1 MRIADSTVN
10 MLSGRNY
17 TQTGMRTGGSYGSS
31 FMGMISSFD
40 MKKGGSM
47 TRDTYQTDKNN
58 NGMGTYNMDD
68 IGYFKG
74 LGKIVSG
81 SLLGTSV
88 GASSFQNNTLDAMFK
103 RFASYGMMGGAGIG
117 QYQIDTSEKHRLAN
131 TSLVRSLNYGSQ
143 ITLAHN
149 SYSETE
155 VTGFHANGRACTE
168 DGRTID
174 FNINILMSRSYME
187 YMNVSIP
194 TMADALCDPLV
205 VNIGS
210 DTADVRDQTFKFD
223 LDADGTEDEI
233 SMLGKGSGFLA
244 LDKNGDGKINDGSE
258 LFGTKS
264 GDGFGDLREYDSDG
278 NGWIDENDDVFSKLK
293 VWCKDENGKDILM
306 DLKEADIG
314 AIFLGEQQTEF
325 SLGGAD
331 GYRDG
336 VIRSTGVFLRES
348 TGAAGTVQHV
358 DLSLKQNGLGLRV
371 SGDDTT
377 SEIST
382 SGNRSR
388 QSDATRRQEERRRRE
403 AKARK
408 KRADDKAA
416 EEALYKRRMEHKEY
430 MEKLQEKQFMER
442 KEYHEWLQEMQMMTH

>member
-40 MKKGGSM
+40 MKKSGSM

-58 NGMGTYNMDD
+58 NGMNTYNMDD

-74 LGKIVSG
+74 FGKIASG
-81 SLLGTSV
+81 SLFGTSA

-117 QYQIDTSEKHRLAN
+117 GYSMNMLT
-131 TSLVRSLNYGSQ
+131 
-143 ITLAHN
+143 
-149 SYSETE
+149 YSETE
-155 VTGFHANGRACTE
+155 ETGFHANGRACTE

-348 TGAAGTVQHV
+348 TDAAGTVQHV

-442 KEYHEWLQEMQMMTH
+442 KEYHEELQEMQMLTH

>member
-17 TQTGMRTGGSYGSS
+17 TQTGMRSGSGYTNG
-31 FMGMISSFD
+31 FMGMISTNV
-40 MKKGGSM
+40 MKRESAM
-47 TRDTYQTDKNN
+47 AMDTYQTGKDSG
-58 NGMGTYNMDD
+58 GMGSYNMDD

-74 LGKIVSG
+74 LGKIASG
-81 SLLGTSV
+81 SLYGNGTS
-88 GASSFQNNTLDAMFK
+88 ASSFQNNTLSAMFK
-103 RFASYGMMGGAGIG
+103 RFASFGMMGGAGIG
-117 QYQIDTSEKHRLAN
+117 QYQTDTSENLRLAN
-131 TSLVRSLNYGSQ
+131 TSLIRSLNYGSQ

-155 VTGFHANGRACTE
+155 ETGFHASGRACTE

-223 LDADGTEDEI
+223 LDSDGKEDEI
-233 SMLGKGSGFLA
+233 SMLGKGAGFLA

-258 LFGTKS
+258 LFGTNS

-306 DLKEADIG
+306 DLRGADIG
-314 AIFLGEQQTEF
+314 AIYLGEQQTEF
-325 SLGGAD
+325 SLGGVD

-348 TGAAGTVQHV
+348 TGAGTIQHV
-358 DLSLKQNGLGLRV
+358 DLSLKQNGPGIKV
-371 SGDDTT
+371 SGEETA

-382 SGNRSR
+382 SNNRNGR
-388 QSDATRRQEERRRRE
+388 SDAARRREESRRRE
-403 AKARK
+403 ARARK
-408 KRADDKAA
+408 KKADDRAA

-430 MEKLQEKQFMER
+430 LDKLQEKQFMDR
-442 KEYHEWLQEMQMMTH
+442 KEYHEELLESQMA

>member
-17 TQTGMRTGGSYGSS
+17 TQTGMRSGSGYTNG
-31 FMGMISSFD
+31 FMGMISANV
-40 MKKGGSM
+40 MKRESAM
-47 TRDTYQTDKNN
+47 AMDTYQTGKDNG
-58 NGMGTYNMDD
+58 GMGSYNMDY

-74 LGKIVSG
+74 LGKIASG
-81 SLLGTSV
+81 SLYGNGT
-88 GASSFQNNTLDAMFK
+88 GASSFQNNTLSAMFK
-103 RFASYGMMGGAGIG
+103 RFASFGMMGGAGIG
-117 QYQIDTSEKHRLAN
+117 QYQTDTSENLRLAN
-131 TSLVRSLNYGSQ
+131 TPLVRSLNYGSQ

-155 VTGFHANGRACTE
+155 ETGFHASGRACTE

-187 YMNVSIP
+187 YMNVNVP

-210 DTADVRDQTFKFD
+210 DTADIRDQTFKFD
-223 LDADGTEDEI
+223 LDSDGKEDEI

-258 LFGTKS
+258 LFGTNS

-306 DLKEADIG
+306 DLKGADIG
-314 AIFLGEQQTEF
+314 AIYLGEQQTEF
-325 SLGGAD
+325 SLGGVD

-348 TGAAGTVQHV
+348 TGVGTIQHV
-358 DLSLKQNGLGLRV
+358 DLSLKQNGPGIKV
-371 SGDDTT
+371 SGKETA

-382 SGNRSR
+382 SNNRNGR
-388 QSDATRRQEERRRRE
+388 SDAARRREESRRRE
-403 AKARK
+403 ARARK
-408 KRADDKAA
+408 KKADDKAA

-430 MEKLQEKQFMER
+430 LNKLQEKQFMDR
-442 KEYHEWLQEMQMMTH
+442 KEYHEELLESQMA

>member
-31 FMGMISSFD
+31 FMGMIRSFD
-40 MKKGGSM
+40 MKKSGSM

-58 NGMGTYNMDD
+58 NGMDTYNMDD

-74 LGKIVSG
+74 LGKIASG
-81 SLLGTSV
+81 SLFGTSA

-117 QYQIDTSEKHRLAN
+117 GYSMNMLT
-131 TSLVRSLNYGSQ
+131 
-143 ITLAHN
+143 
-149 SYSETE
+149 YSETE
-155 VTGFHANGRACTE
+155 ETGFHANGRACTE

-233 SMLGKGSGFLA
+233 SMLGKGSGVLA

-348 TGAAGTVQHV
+348 TDAAGTVQHV

-442 KEYHEWLQEMQMMTH
+442 KEYHEGLQEMQMMTH

>member
-17 TQTGMRTGGSYGSS
+17 TQTGMRSGSGYTNG
-31 FMGMISSFD
+31 FMGMISTNV
-40 MKKGGSM
+40 MKRESAM
-47 TRDTYQTDKNN
+47 AMDTYQTGKASG
-58 NGMGTYNMDD
+58 GMGSYNMDD

-74 LGKIVSG
+74 LGKIASG
-81 SLLGTSV
+81 SLYGNGT
-88 GASSFQNNTLDAMFK
+88 GASSFQNNTLSAMFK
-103 RFASYGMMGGAGIG
+103 RFVSFGMMGGAGIG
-117 QYQIDTSEKHRLAN
+117 GYSTNML
-131 TSLVRSLNYGSQ
+131 T
-143 ITLAHN
+143 
-149 SYSETE
+149 YSETE
-155 VTGFHANGRACTE
+155 ETGFHANGRACTE

-336 VIRSTGVFLRES
+336 VIRSTGVFLQES
-348 TGAAGTVQHV
+348 TGAAGTVQHM

-430 MEKLQEKQFMER
+430 MEKFQEKQFMER
-442 KEYHEWLQEMQMMTH
+442 KEYHEGLQEMQMMTH

>member
-40 MKKGGSM
+40 MKKSGSM

-58 NGMGTYNMDD
+58 NGMNTYNMDD

-74 LGKIVSG
+74 LGKIASG
-81 SLLGTSV
+81 SLFGTSA
-88 GASSFQNNTLDAMFK
+88 GASSFQNTTLDAMFK
-103 RFASYGMMGGAGIG
+103 RFASYGMMGGVGIG
-117 QYQIDTSEKHRLAN
+117 GYSMNMLT
-131 TSLVRSLNYGSQ
+131 
-143 ITLAHN
+143 
-149 SYSETE
+149 YSETE
-155 VTGFHANGRACTE
+155 ETGFHANGRACTE

-348 TGAAGTVQHV
+348 TDAAGTVQHV

-442 KEYHEWLQEMQMMTH
+442 KEYHEGLQEMQMMTH

>member
-40 MKKGGSM
+40 MKKSGSM

-58 NGMGTYNMDD
+58 NGMDTYNMDD

-74 LGKIVSG
+74 LGKIASG
-81 SLLGTSV
+81 SLFGTSA

-117 QYQIDTSEKHRLAN
+117 GYSMNMLT
-131 TSLVRSLNYGSQ
+131 
-143 ITLAHN
+143 
-149 SYSETE
+149 YSETE
-155 VTGFHANGRACTE
+155 ETGFHANGRACTE

-244 LDKNGDGKINDGSE
+244 LDKNGDGKISDGSE

-371 SGDDTT
+371 SGDDMT

-442 KEYHEWLQEMQMMTH
+442 KEYHEGLQEMQMLTH

>member
-40 MKKGGSM
+40 MKKSGSM
-47 TRDTYQTDKNN
+47 TRDTNQTDKNN
-58 NGMGTYNMDD
+58 NGMNTYNMDD

-74 LGKIVSG
+74 LGKIASG
-81 SLLGTSV
+81 SLFGTSA

-117 QYQIDTSEKHRLAN
+117 GYSMNMLT
-131 TSLVRSLNYGSQ
+131 
-143 ITLAHN
+143 
-149 SYSETE
+149 YSETE
-155 VTGFHANGRACTE
+155 ETGFHANGRACTE

-371 SGDDTT
+371 SGDDMT

-442 KEYHEWLQEMQMMTH
+442 KEYHEELQEMQMLTH

>member
-17 TQTGMRTGGSYGSS
+17 TQTGMRSGSGYTNG
-31 FMGMISSFD
+31 FMGMISTNV
-40 MKKGGSM
+40 MKRESAM
-47 TRDTYQTDKNN
+47 AMDTYQTGKDSG
-58 NGMGTYNMDD
+58 GMGSYNMDD

-74 LGKIVSG
+74 LGKIASG
-81 SLLGTSV
+81 SLYGNGT
-88 GASSFQNNTLDAMFK
+88 GASSFQNNTLSAMFK
-103 RFASYGMMGGAGIG
+103 RFASFGMMGGAGIG
-117 QYQIDTSEKHRLAN
+117 GYSTNML
-131 TSLVRSLNYGSQ
+131 T
-143 ITLAHN
+143 
-149 SYSETE
+149 YSETE
-155 VTGFHANGRACTE
+155 ETGFHASGRVCTE
-168 DGRTID
+168 DGRTIEFD
-174 FNINILMSRSYME
+174 INILMSRSYME

-442 KEYHEWLQEMQMMTH
+442 KEYHEGLQEMQMMTH

>member
-40 MKKGGSM
+40 MKKSGSM

-58 NGMGTYNMDD
+58 NGMDTYNMDD

-74 LGKIVSG
+74 LGKIASG
-81 SLLGTSV
+81 SLFGTSA

-117 QYQIDTSEKHRLAN
+117 GYSMNMLT
-131 TSLVRSLNYGSQ
+131 
-143 ITLAHN
+143 
-149 SYSETE
+149 YSETE
-155 VTGFHANGRACTE
+155 ETGFHANGRACTE

-348 TGAAGTVQHV
+348 NGAAGTVQHV

-371 SGDDTT
+371 SGDDMT

-442 KEYHEWLQEMQMMTH
+442 KEYHEGLQEMQMLTH

>member
-40 MKKGGSM
+40 MKKSGSM

-58 NGMGTYNMDD
+58 NGMNTYNMDD

-74 LGKIVSG
+74 LGKIASG
-81 SLLGTSV
+81 SLFGTSV

-117 QYQIDTSEKHRLAN
+117 GYSMNMLT
-131 TSLVRSLNYGSQ
+131 
-143 ITLAHN
+143 
-149 SYSETE
+149 YSETE
-155 VTGFHANGRACTE
+155 ETGFRANGRACTE

-382 SGNRSR
+382 SGNGSR

-442 KEYHEWLQEMQMMTH
+442 KEYHEGLQEMQMMTH

>member
-17 TQTGMRTGGSYGSS
+17 TQTGRRTDGGYANS
-31 FMGMISSFD
+31 FMGMIGSFD
-40 MKKGGSM
+40 TKKSGSM
-47 TRDTYQTDKNN
+47 AKDTYQTDKNN
-58 NGMGTYNMDD
+58 AGMGTYNMDD

-74 LGKIVSG
+74 LGKITSG
-81 SLLGTSV
+81 SLFGAGS
-88 GASSFQNNTLDAMFK
+88 GASAFQNNTLNAMFK

-117 QYQIDTSEKHRLAN
+117 GYSMNMT
-131 TSLVRSLNYGSQ
+131 T
-143 ITLAHN
+143 
-149 SYSETE
+149 YSETE
-155 VTGFHANGRACTE
+155 ETGFHANGRACTE

-174 FNINILMSRSYME
+174 FNVNILMSRSYME

-194 TMADALCDPLV
+194 TMTDALCDPLV

-223 LDADGTEDEI
+223 LDADGVEDEI

-244 LDKNGDGKINDGSE
+244 LDKNEDGKINDGSE

-314 AIFLGEQQTEF
+314 AIYLGEQQTEF

-348 TGAAGTVQHV
+348 TGDAGTVQHV

-382 SGNRSR
+382 SVNRNR
-388 QSDATRRQEERRRRE
+388 QSNAARRREERRRKE

-408 KRADDKAA
+408 KRADEKAA

-442 KEYHEWLQEMQMMTH
+442 KDAGYKL

>member
-40 MKKGGSM
+40 MKKSGSM

-58 NGMGTYNMDD
+58 NGMNTYNMDD

-74 LGKIVSG
+74 LGKIASG
-81 SLLGTSV
+81 SLFGTSA

-117 QYQIDTSEKHRLAN
+117 GYSMNMLT
-131 TSLVRSLNYGSQ
+131 
-143 ITLAHN
+143 
-149 SYSETE
+149 YSETE
-155 VTGFHANGRACTE
+155 ETGFHANGRACTE

-371 SGDDTT
+371 SGDDMT

-442 KEYHEWLQEMQMMTH
+442 KEYHEGLQEMQMMTH

>member
-17 TQTGMRTGGSYGSS
+17 TQTGMRSGSGYTNG
-31 FMGMISSFD
+31 FMGMISTNV
-40 MKKGGSM
+40 MKRESAM
-47 TRDTYQTDKNN
+47 AMDTYQTGKDSG
-58 NGMGTYNMDD
+58 GMGSYNMDD

-74 LGKIVSG
+74 LGKIASG
-81 SLLGTSV
+81 SLYGNGT
-88 GASSFQNNTLDAMFK
+88 GASSFQNNTLSAMFK
-103 RFASYGMMGGAGIG
+103 RFASFGMMGGAGIG
-117 QYQIDTSEKHRLAN
+117 GYSTNML
-131 TSLVRSLNYGSQ
+131 T
-143 ITLAHN
+143 
-149 SYSETE
+149 YSETE
-155 VTGFHANGRACTE
+155 ETGFHASGRACTE

-174 FNINILMSRSYME
+174 FDINILMSRSYME

-336 VIRSTGVFLRES
+336 RE
-348 TGAAGTVQHV
+348 
-358 DLSLKQNGLGLRV
+358 GL
-371 SGDDTT
+371 
-377 SEIST
+377 
-382 SGNRSR
+382 
-388 QSDATRRQEERRRRE
+388 
-403 AKARK
+403 
-408 KRADDKAA
+408 
-416 EEALYKRRMEHKEY
+416 
-430 MEKLQEKQFMER
+430 
-442 KEYHEWLQEMQMMTH
+442 

>member
-17 TQTGMRTGGSYGSS
+17 TQTGMRSGSGYTNG
-31 FMGMISSFD
+31 FMGMISANV
-40 MKKGGSM
+40 MKRERAM
-47 TRDTYQTDKNN
+47 AMDTYQTGKDNG
-58 NGMGTYNMDD
+58 GMGSYNMDD

-74 LGKIVSG
+74 LGKIASG
-81 SLLGTSV
+81 SLYGNGT
-88 GASSFQNNTLDAMFK
+88 GASSFQNNTLSAMFK
-103 RFASYGMMGGAGIG
+103 RFASFGMMGGAGIG
-117 QYQIDTSEKHRLAN
+117 QYQTDTSENLRLAN
-131 TSLVRSLNYGSQ
+131 TPLVRSLNYGSQ

-155 VTGFHANGRACTE
+155 ETGFHANGRACTE
-168 DGRTID
+168 DGRTIE

-223 LDADGTEDEI
+223 LDSDGKEDEI

-258 LFGTKS
+258 LFGTNS

-306 DLKEADIG
+306 DLKGADIG
-314 AIFLGEQQTEF
+314 AIYLGEQQTEF
-325 SLGGAD
+325 SLGGVD
-331 GYRDG
+331 GFRDG

-348 TGAAGTVQHV
+348 TGAGTIQHV
-358 DLSLKQNGLGLRV
+358 DLSLKQNGPGIKV
-371 SGDDTT
+371 SGEETA

-382 SGNRSR
+382 SNNRNGR
-388 QSDATRRQEERRRRE
+388 SDAARRREESRRRE
-403 AKARK
+403 ARARK
-408 KRADDKAA
+408 KKADDKAA

-430 MEKLQEKQFMER
+430 LDKLQEKQFMDR
-442 KEYHEWLQEMQMMTH
+442 KEYHEELMESQMV

>member
-17 TQTGMRTGGSYGSS
+17 TQTGMRSGSGYTNG
-31 FMGMISSFD
+31 FMGMISANV
-40 MKKGGSM
+40 MKRERAM
-47 TRDTYQTDKNN
+47 AMDTYQTGKDNG
-58 NGMGTYNMDD
+58 GMGSYNMDD

-74 LGKIVSG
+74 LGKIASG
-81 SLLGTSV
+81 SLYGNGT
-88 GASSFQNNTLDAMFK
+88 GASSFQNNTLSAMFK
-103 RFASYGMMGGAGIG
+103 RFASFGMMGGAGIG
-117 QYQIDTSEKHRLAN
+117 GYSTNML
-131 TSLVRSLNYGSQ
+131 T
-143 ITLAHN
+143 
-149 SYSETE
+149 YSETE
-155 VTGFHANGRACTE
+155 ETGFHANGRACTE
-168 DGRTID
+168 DGRTIE

-442 KEYHEWLQEMQMMTH
+442 KEYHEELQEMQMLTH

>member
-40 MKKGGSM
+40 MKKSGSM

-58 NGMGTYNMDD
+58 NGMDTYNMDD

-74 LGKIVSG
+74 LGKIASG
-81 SLLGTSV
+81 SLFGTSA

-117 QYQIDTSEKHRLAN
+117 GYSMNMLT
-131 TSLVRSLNYGSQ
+131 
-143 ITLAHN
+143 
-149 SYSETE
+149 YSETE
-155 VTGFHANGRACTE
+155 ETGFHANGRACTE

>member
-17 TQTGMRTGGSYGSS
+17 TQTGMRSGSGYTNG
-31 FMGMISSFD
+31 FMGMISTNV
-40 MKKGGSM
+40 MKRESAM
-47 TRDTYQTDKNN
+47 AMDTYQTGKDSG
-58 NGMGTYNMDD
+58 GMGSYNMDD

-74 LGKIVSG
+74 LGKIASG
-81 SLLGTSV
+81 SLYGNGT
-88 GASSFQNNTLDAMFK
+88 GASSFQNNTLSAMFK
-103 RFASYGMMGGAGIG
+103 RFASFGMMGGAGIG
-117 QYQIDTSEKHRLAN
+117 GYSTNML
-131 TSLVRSLNYGSQ
+131 T
-143 ITLAHN
+143 
-149 SYSETE
+149 YSETE
-155 VTGFHANGRACTE
+155 ETGFHASGRACTE

-174 FNINILMSRSYME
+174 FDINILMSRSYME

-371 SGDDTT
+371 SGDDMT

-442 KEYHEWLQEMQMMTH
+442 KEYHEGLQEMQMMTH

>member
-1 MRIADSTVN
+1 MRITDSTVN

-17 TQTGMRTGGSYGSS
+17 AQTGMRTGAGYASGFLNMVNSYSAR
-31 FMGMISSFD
+31 
-40 MKKGGSM
+40 KEKSM
-47 TRDTYQTDKNN
+47 TKDTYQKGNDNA
-58 NGMGTYNMDD
+58 GMGAYNMDD

-74 LGKIVSG
+74 LGKITSEN
-81 SLLGTSV
+81 LFGTR
-88 GASSFQNNTLDAMFK
+88 ASASDFQNTTLSAIFK
-103 RFASYGMMGGAGIG
+103 RFASFGMLGGAGIG
-117 QYQIDTSEKHRLAN
+117 GYSTNML
-131 TSLVRSLNYGSQ
+131 T
-143 ITLAHN
+143 
-149 SYSETE
+149 YSETE
-155 VTGFHANGRACTE
+155 ETGFHASGRACTE

-174 FNINILMSRSYME
+174 FNVNILMSRSYME
-187 YMNVSIP
+187 YMKVNIP

-205 VNIGS
+205 VNIGT
-210 DTADVRDQTFKFD
+210 DIADIRDQTFKFD

-408 KRADDKAA
+408 KRADDKVA

-442 KEYHEWLQEMQMMTH
+442 KEYHEGLQEMQMMTH

>member
-40 MKKGGSM
+40 MKKSGSM

-58 NGMGTYNMDD
+58 NGMDTYNMDD

-74 LGKIVSG
+74 LGKIASG
-81 SLLGTSV
+81 SLFGTSA

-117 QYQIDTSEKHRLAN
+117 GYSMNMLT
-131 TSLVRSLNYGSQ
+131 
-143 ITLAHN
+143 
-149 SYSETE
+149 YSETE
-155 VTGFHANGRACTE
+155 ETGFHANGRACTE

-348 TGAAGTVQHV
+348 NVAAGTVQHV

-371 SGDDTT
+371 SGEDMT

-442 KEYHEWLQEMQMMTH
+442 KEYHEELQEMQMLTH

>member
-40 MKKGGSM
+40 MKKSGSM

-58 NGMGTYNMDD
+58 NGMNTYNMDD

-74 LGKIVSG
+74 LGKIASG
-81 SLLGTSV
+81 SLFGTSV

-117 QYQIDTSEKHRLAN
+117 GYSMNMLT
-131 TSLVRSLNYGSQ
+131 
-143 ITLAHN
+143 
-149 SYSETE
+149 YSETE
-155 VTGFHANGRACTE
+155 ETGFRANGRACTE

-371 SGDDTT
+371 SGDD
-377 SEIST
+377 IST

-442 KEYHEWLQEMQMMTH
+442 KEYHEGLQEMQMMTH

>member
-1 MRIADSTVN
+1 MRIADSTLN

-17 TQTGMRTGGSYGSS
+17 TQTGMRSGSGYTNG
-31 FMGMISSFD
+31 FMGMISANV
-40 MKKGGSM
+40 MKRESAM
-47 TRDTYQTDKNN
+47 AMDTYQTGKDNG
-58 NGMGTYNMDD
+58 GMGSYNMDD

-74 LGKIVSG
+74 LGKIASG
-81 SLLGTSV
+81 SLYGNGT
-88 GASSFQNNTLDAMFK
+88 GASSFQNNTLSAMFK
-103 RFASYGMMGGAGIG
+103 RFASFGMMGGAGIG
-117 QYQIDTSEKHRLAN
+117 QYQTDTSENLRLAN
-131 TSLVRSLNYGSQ
+131 TPLVRSLNYGSQ

-149 SYSETE
+149 SFSETE
-155 VTGFHANGRACTE
+155 ETGFYASGRACTE

-223 LDADGTEDEI
+223 LDADGKEDEI

-258 LFGTKS
+258 LFGTNS

-306 DLKEADIG
+306 DLKGADIG
-314 AIFLGEQQTEF
+314 AIYPGEQRTEF
-325 SLGGAD
+325 SLGGVD

-348 TGAAGTVQHV
+348 TGAGTIQHV
-358 DLSLKQNGLGLRV
+358 DLSLKQNGPGIKV
-371 SGDDTT
+371 SGEETA

-382 SGNRSR
+382 SNNRNGR
-388 QSDATRRQEERRRRE
+388 SDAARRREESRRRE
-403 AKARK
+403 ARARK
-408 KRADDKAA
+408 KKADDKAA
-416 EEALYKRRMEHKEY
+416 EEALYKRRMEH
-430 MEKLQEKQFMER
+430 
-442 KEYHEWLQEMQMMTH
+442 TSSN

>member
-40 MKKGGSM
+40 MKKSGSM

-58 NGMGTYNMDD
+58 NGMDTYNMDD

-74 LGKIVSG
+74 LGKIASG
-81 SLLGTSV
+81 SLFGTSA

-117 QYQIDTSEKHRLAN
+117 GYSMNMLT
-131 TSLVRSLNYGSQ
+131 
-143 ITLAHN
+143 
-149 SYSETE
+149 YSETE
-155 VTGFHANGRACTE
+155 ETGFHANGRACTE

-244 LDKNGDGKINDGSE
+244 LDKNDDGKINDGSE

-442 KEYHEWLQEMQMMTH
+442 KEYHEGLQEMQMMTH

>member
-17 TQTGMRTGGSYGSS
+17 TQTGMRSGSGYTNG
-31 FMGMISSFD
+31 FMGMISTNV
-40 MKKGGSM
+40 MKRESAM
-47 TRDTYQTDKNN
+47 AMDTYQTGKDSG
-58 NGMGTYNMDD
+58 GMGSYNMDD

-74 LGKIVSG
+74 LGKIASG
-81 SLLGTSV
+81 SLFGTSV

-117 QYQIDTSEKHRLAN
+117 GYSMNMLT
-131 TSLVRSLNYGSQ
+131 
-143 ITLAHN
+143 
-149 SYSETE
+149 YSETE
-155 VTGFHANGRACTE
+155 ETGFHANGRACTE

-442 KEYHEWLQEMQMMTH
+442 KEYHEGLQEMQMMTH

>member
-17 TQTGMRTGGSYGSS
+17 IQTGMRSGSGYTNG
-31 FMGMISSFD
+31 FMGMISANV
-40 MKKGGSM
+40 MKRESAMAMDK
-47 TRDTYQTDKNN
+47 YQTGKDNG
-58 NGMGTYNMDD
+58 GMGSYNMDD

-74 LGKIVSG
+74 LGKIASG
-81 SLLGTSV
+81 SLYGNGT
-88 GASSFQNNTLDAMFK
+88 GASSFQNNTLSAMFK
-103 RFASYGMMGGAGIG
+103 RFASFGMMGGAGIG
-117 QYQIDTSEKHRLAN
+117 GYSTNML
-131 TSLVRSLNYGSQ
+131 T
-143 ITLAHN
+143 
-149 SYSETE
+149 YSETE
-155 VTGFHANGRACTE
+155 ETGFHASGRACTE

-210 DTADVRDQTFKFD
+210 DTADVQDQTFKFD

-306 DLKEADIG
+306 NLKEADIG

-371 SGDDTT
+371 SGDDMT

-442 KEYHEWLQEMQMMTH
+442 KEYHEGLQEMQMMTH

>member
-17 TQTGMRTGGSYGSS
+17 TQTGMRSGSGYTNG
-31 FMGMISSFD
+31 FMGMISTNV
-40 MKKGGSM
+40 MKRESAM
-47 TRDTYQTDKNN
+47 AMDTYQTGKDSG
-58 NGMGTYNMDD
+58 GMGSYNMDD

-74 LGKIVSG
+74 LGKIASG
-81 SLLGTSV
+81 SLYGNGT
-88 GASSFQNNTLDAMFK
+88 GASSFQNNTLSAMFK
-103 RFASYGMMGGAGIG
+103 RFASFGMMGGAGIG
-117 QYQIDTSEKHRLAN
+117 GYSTNML
-131 TSLVRSLNYGSQ
+131 T
-143 ITLAHN
+143 
-149 SYSETE
+149 YSETE
-155 VTGFHANGRACTE
+155 ETGFHASGRACTE

-174 FNINILMSRSYME
+174 FDINILMSRSYME

-306 DLKEADIG
+306 DLKGADIG

-348 TGAAGTVQHV
+348 TDAAGTVQHV

-442 KEYHEWLQEMQMMTH
+442 KEYHEGLQEMQMMTH

>member
-40 MKKGGSM
+40 MKKSGSM

-58 NGMGTYNMDD
+58 NGMNTYNMDD

-74 LGKIVSG
+74 LGKIASG
-81 SLLGTSV
+81 SLFGTSA

-117 QYQIDTSEKHRLAN
+117 GYSMNMLT
-131 TSLVRSLNYGSQ
+131 
-143 ITLAHN
+143 
-149 SYSETE
+149 YSETE
-155 VTGFHANGRACTE
+155 ETGFHANGRACTE

-174 FNINILMSRSYME
+174 FNINILMSRNYME

-442 KEYHEWLQEMQMMTH
+442 KEYHEGLQEMQMLTH

>member
-40 MKKGGSM
+40 MKKRGSM
-47 TRDTYQTDKNN
+47 TRDSYQTDKNN
-58 NGMGTYNMDD
+58 NGMDTYNMDD

-74 LGKIVSG
+74 LGKIASG
-81 SLLGTSV
+81 SLFGTSA

-117 QYQIDTSEKHRLAN
+117 GYSMNMLT
-131 TSLVRSLNYGSQ
+131 
-143 ITLAHN
+143 
-149 SYSETE
+149 YSETE
-155 VTGFHANGRACTE
+155 ETGFHANGRACTE

-442 KEYHEWLQEMQMMTH
+442 KEYHEGLQEMQMMTH

>member
-17 TQTGMRTGGSYGSS
+17 TQTGMRSGSGYTNG
-31 FMGMISSFD
+31 FMGMISANV
-40 MKKGGSM
+40 MKRESAM
-47 TRDTYQTDKNN
+47 AMDTYQTGKDND
-58 NGMGTYNMDD
+58 GMGSYNMDD

-74 LGKIVSG
+74 LGKIASG
-81 SLLGTSV
+81 SLYGNGT
-88 GASSFQNNTLDAMFK
+88 GASSFQNNTLSAMFK
-103 RFASYGMMGGAGIG
+103 RFASFGMMGGAGIG
-117 QYQIDTSEKHRLAN
+117 GYSTNML
-131 TSLVRSLNYGSQ
+131 T
-143 ITLAHN
+143 
-149 SYSETE
+149 YSETE
-155 VTGFHANGRACTE
+155 ETGFHANGRACTE
-168 DGRTID
+168 DGRTIE

-371 SGDDTT
+371 SGDDMT

-442 KEYHEWLQEMQMMTH
+442 KEYHEGLQEMQMLTH

>member
-1 MRIADSTVN
+1 MRITDSTVN

-17 TQTGMRTGGSYGSS
+17 AQTGMRTGAGYASGFLNMVNSYSAR
-31 FMGMISSFD
+31 
-40 MKKGGSM
+40 KEKSM
-47 TRDTYQTDKNN
+47 TKDTYQKGNDNA
-58 NGMGTYNMDD
+58 GMGAYNMDD

-74 LGKIVSG
+74 LGKIASG
-81 SLLGTSV
+81 SLFGTSA

-117 QYQIDTSEKHRLAN
+117 GYSMNMLT
-131 TSLVRSLNYGSQ
+131 
-143 ITLAHN
+143 
-149 SYSETE
+149 YSETE
-155 VTGFHANGRACTE
+155 ETGFHANGRACTE

-371 SGDDTT
+371 SGDDMT

-442 KEYHEWLQEMQMMTH
+442 KEYHEELQEMQMLSH

>member
-40 MKKGGSM
+40 MKKSGSM
-47 TRDTYQTDKNN
+47 TRDSYQTDKNN
-58 NGMGTYNMDD
+58 NGMDTYNMDD

-74 LGKIVSG
+74 LGKLASG
-81 SLLGTSV
+81 SLFGTSA

-117 QYQIDTSEKHRLAN
+117 GYSMNMLT
-131 TSLVRSLNYGSQ
+131 
-143 ITLAHN
+143 
-149 SYSETE
+149 YSETE
-155 VTGFHANGRACTE
+155 ETGFHANGRACTE

-358 DLSLKQNGLGLRV
+358 GLSLKQNGLGLRV

-442 KEYHEWLQEMQMMTH
+442 KEYHEGLQEMQMLTH

>member
-17 TQTGMRTGGSYGSS
+17 TQIGMRSGGGYTNG
-31 FMGMISSFD
+31 FMGMISANV
-40 MKKGGSM
+40 MKRESSM
-47 TRDTYQTDKNN
+47 AMDTYQTGKDNG
-58 NGMGTYNMDD
+58 GMGSYNMDD

-74 LGKIVSG
+74 LGKIASG
-81 SLLGTSV
+81 SLYGNGT
-88 GASSFQNNTLDAMFK
+88 GASSFQNNTLSAMFK
-103 RFASYGMMGGAGIG
+103 RFASFGMMGGAGIG
-117 QYQIDTSEKHRLAN
+117 QYQTDTSENLRLAN
-131 TSLVRSLNYGSQ
+131 TPLVRSLNYGSQ

-155 VTGFHANGRACTE
+155 ETGFHASGKACTE
-168 DGRTID
+168 DGRTIE

-194 TMADALCDPLV
+194 TMDDALCDPLV

-223 LDADGTEDEI
+223 LDSDGKEDEI
-233 SMLGKGSGFLA
+233 SVLGKGSGFLA

-258 LFGTKS
+258 LFGTNS

-306 DLKEADIG
+306 NLKGADIG
-314 AIFLGEQQTEF
+314 AIYLGEQQTEF
-325 SLGGAD
+325 SLGGVD

-348 TGAAGTVQHV
+348 TGAGTIQHV
-358 DLSLKQNGLGLRV
+358 DLSLKQNGPGIKV
-371 SGDDTT
+371 SGEETA

-382 SGNRSR
+382 SNNRNGR
-388 QSDATRRQEERRRRE
+388 SDAARRREESRRRE
-403 AKARK
+403 ARARK
-408 KRADDKAA
+408 KKADDKAA
-416 EEALYKRRMEHKEY
+416 EETLYKRRMEHKEY
-430 MEKLQEKQFMER
+430 LDKLQEKQFMDR
-442 KEYHEWLQEMQMMTH
+442 KEYHEELLESQMA

>member
-40 MKKGGSM
+40 MKKSGSM

-58 NGMGTYNMDD
+58 NGMDTYNMDD

-74 LGKIVSG
+74 LGKIASG
-81 SLLGTSV
+81 SLLGTSA

-117 QYQIDTSEKHRLAN
+117 
-131 TSLVRSLNYGSQ
+131 GSSMNML
-143 ITLAHN
+143 T
-149 SYSETE
+149 YSETE
-155 VTGFHANGRACTE
+155 ETGFHANGRACTE

-442 KEYHEWLQEMQMMTH
+442 KEYHEGLQEMQMMTH